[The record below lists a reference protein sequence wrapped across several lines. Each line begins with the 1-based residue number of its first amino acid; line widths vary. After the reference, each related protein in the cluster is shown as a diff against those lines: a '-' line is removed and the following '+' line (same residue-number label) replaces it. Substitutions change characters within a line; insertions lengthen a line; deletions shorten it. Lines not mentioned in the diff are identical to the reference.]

1 MSSQTVPSSVHF
13 GCLRAP
19 LPPPLRSAGVQF
31 HPKGNALRILRSQGL
46 CNEAIHRVYRSVC
59 YCRQTPLCSHS
70 AWWGFTSAAH
80 RHRLEALI
88 KRGIRT
94 GLCSA
99 DIPTL
104 TEMTESVDD
113 ALFQRIMYNP

>member
-46 CNEAIHRVYRSVC
+46 CNEAIHRVYRSVIVGKLL
-59 YCRQTPLCSHS
+59 YAVIVPGGVLPLLLTGI
-70 AWWGFTSAAH
+70 AW
-80 RHRLEALI
+80 RHL
-88 KRGIRT
+88 
-94 GLCSA
+94 
-99 DIPTL
+99 
-104 TEMTESVDD
+104 
-113 ALFQRIMYNP
+113 